1 MAQVIDIS
9 FPNPSHQPPAAVDLN
24 ALKARQQA
32 MWASGD
38 FSVIGTTLQI
48 VGESL
53 CEAADLEAGSKVLDV
68 ACGNGNAALA
78 AARRFCE
85 VVGLDYVPALL
96 VAGRERAAGERLPV
110 DFVTGDAEALPFHD
124 ASFDVALSTY
134 GVMFAPNQ
142 EQAARELSRVVRPG
156 GKIALANWTPEGF
169 IGKLL
174 VSVAKRVPPPA
185 GVASPIAW
193 GTEARLRQLFPDAR
207 AIRVQRRMFVFRYTS
222 PEHFVDLFRR
232 LYGPTHKAFAAL
244 DAEQQALLASEL
256 RELVIQFRSPTHSN
270 AASIPGEY
278 LEVVIDR

>member
-1 MAQVIDIS
+1 MAQILDFSANHV
-9 FPNPSHQPPAAVDLN
+9 NVPPAPVDSK
-24 ALKARQQA
+24 ALKARQQV

-78 AARRFCE
+78 AARRFCQ

-96 VAGRERAAGERLPV
+96 EAGRERARGERLSV
-110 DFVTGDAEALPFHD
+110 DFVEGDAEALPFRD
-124 ASFDVALSTY
+124 ASFDVALSTF

-142 EQAARELSRVVRPG
+142 EQAARELRRVVRPG

-169 IGKLL
+169 IGQLL
-174 VSVAKRVPPPA
+174 VTVAKRVPPPA

-193 GTEARLRQLFPDAR
+193 GTAARLHALFPDAR
-207 AIRVQRRMFVFRYTS
+207 AIRFQRRMFVFRYTS

-244 DAEQQALLASEL
+244 DEGQQALLANEL
-256 RELVIQFRSPTHSN
+256 TKLVLEFRSPSESN
-270 AASIPGEY
+270 AVSIPAEY
-278 LEVVIDR
+278 LEIVIDR